1 VSALRPLWWRLL
13 TALALALLA
22 SPAVEAQ
29 PDPRQMSGIP
39 RPDGQQ
45 APRSVS
51 VRVIRGAMTNNVA
64 GQPVDLLVN
73 GATRTVR
80 TGEDGRAQFDDL
92 TPGAT
97 LKAVTVVDGQR
108 LESQEFP
115 APAAGQPGIRL
126 LLVAIDKDA
135 AARDAAAVSA
145 PAVVGEVAIG
155 SRSRIVV
162 EPGDESVRVFYLL
175 ELVNSAATPVNTAAP
190 FMFSTPTEAQ
200 GTAVMEGP
208 PEATANGTTVR
219 VPGPFPPGATFLQV
233 GYALPAPSGAAE
245 IVQTFPAAL
254 DHLPVMVK
262 KAGDVRLSSPQI
274 DRQQEM
280 PLEGDAYIVGVGDHQ
295 IPAGETITLSLTGL
309 PHHSAA
315 PRWIALSIAA
325 AIGLA
330 GFWAARR
337 PHEAASRGDDRRTL
351 IARREK
357 LFQELLR
364 LEVDARRGKADSSR
378 HARRRE
384 EIIGALEHVYGALD
398 TDDTGPEPADR
409 AGRAA

>member
-1 VSALRPLWWRLL
+1 MSSAWWRVSFVLCVL
-13 TALALALLA
+13 GVLCGSTAIN
-22 SPAVEAQ
+22 AQ

-39 RPDGQQ
+39 RPDSQQ

-64 GQPVDLLVN
+64 NQPVDLLVN
-73 GATRTVR
+73 GAARTVT
-80 TGEDGRAQFDDL
+80 TGEDGRAQFEDL

-115 APAAGQPGIRL
+115 APGQPGIRL
-126 LLVAIDKDA
+126 LLVATEKDTAAREA
-135 AARDAAAVSA
+135 AAASA

-155 SRSRIVV
+155 SRSRIVI

-175 ELVNSAATPVNTAAP
+175 ELVNAAATPVNTAAA

-219 VPGPFPPGATFLQV
+219 VPGPFPPGTTFLQI

-245 IVQTFPAAL
+245 IVQTFPAVL
-254 DHLPVMVK
+254 DHLPVMIK

-280 PLEGDAYIVGVGDHQ
+280 PLEGDAYIVGVGDRP
-295 IPAGETITLSLTGL
+295 IPAGETITLSVTGL
-309 PHHSAA
+309 PHHSAT

-325 AIGLA
+325 AVGLA
-330 GFWAARR
+330 GFFAARR
-337 PHEAASRGDDRRTL
+337 PHEAASRGDERRRL

-357 LFQELLR
+357 LFQELVR
-364 LEVDARRGKADSSR
+364 LEVDARRGKTDSSR
-378 HARRRE
+378 YARRRE
-384 EIIGALEHVYGALD
+384 EIVGALEHVYGALD